1 MSSLKHKTL
10 SKFTAIVAAVMV
22 MGSCALNKFHKQLKQ
37 ENHQFVY
44 LDTDLD
50 TSLLF
55 GIWTTDPEGPHAD
68 FCLSDQ
74 SFYVVDYDGDGAM
87 PYFLKKDKI
96 TVGYPD
102 FDYSGKIEHVLE
114 DLLIIQWEGNPT
126 ASIYVPFPQDPM
138 TQKLQIDLKTVQVL
152 DSVPSASGIA
162 LYEDKILVIGDNSPY
177 LYFLNSDYTLLKK
190 SQIFDTSALVNG
202 EIPKPI
208 KPDFEAVELVD
219 DATLLIL
226 GSGSRLPQRGLAVL
240 FDLNSNV
247 PVSCDISAI
256 YSSLMHLDVMDDF
269 ELNLEALASTS
280 EHLYLFNRANNV
292 IFRYLKSELLSA
304 IKTGI
309 IPNAPSVFNFK
320 LPTINGIE
328 SGFSGATANVHGTKL
343 IFTSSVENTDNAYDD
358 GEVLGSFVGCIDLE
372 SQLENLEFSI
382 VEVNYPQ
389 KKLKIESVAILAEL
403 ESQFE
408 LILVTDNDGAPSEII
423 QATLRME

>member
-1 MSSLKHKTL
+1 
-10 SKFTAIVAAVMV
+10 
-22 MGSCALNKFHKQLKQ
+22 
-37 ENHQFVY
+37 
-44 LDTDLD
+44 LDTELD
-50 TSLLF
+50 TSLLY
-55 GIWTTDPEGPHAD
+55 GIWTTDPEAPHAD
-68 FCLSDQ
+68 FWLSEQ
-74 SFYVVDYDGDGAM
+74 SFYVVDYDGDGAV

-102 FDYSGKIEHVLE
+102 SDYSGKIEHVLE
-114 DLLIIQWEGNPT
+114 NLLIIHWEGNPT
-126 ASIYVPFPQDPM
+126 ASIYVPFPQETM
-138 TQKLQIDLKTVQVL
+138 TQEFQIEIKKVQVL
-152 DSVPSASGIA
+152 DSVPSASGMA
-162 LYEDKILVIGDNSPY
+162 LYEDKILAIGDNSPY

-190 SQIFDTSALVNG
+190 TQIVDTSDLVNG

-226 GSGSRLPQRGLAVL
+226 GSGSRLPQRGIAVIY
-240 FDLNSNV
+240 DLKSNEQA
-247 PVSCDISAI
+247 SYDISAI
-256 YSSLMHLDVMDDF
+256 YNSLLQLEVMDGF
-269 ELNLEALASTS
+269 ELNLEALATTS

-309 IPNAPSVFNFK
+309 IPNDAPSVFNFT
-320 LPTINGIE
+320 LPAINGIE
-328 SGFSGATANVHGTKL
+328 SGFSGATANVNGTKL

-372 SQLENLEFSI
+372 SQLENLEYSI
-382 VEVNYPQ
+382 VEVNYPL

-408 LILVTDNDGAPSEII
+408 LLLVTDNDGAPSEII
-423 QATLRME
+423 QATLRIE